1 MYFTVI
7 VALES
12 IKNTSS
18 AERRGEAV
26 VMIRTFEFVFSIH
39 LIRNILGISSEL
51 SLALQ
56 KKDQDIVNA
65 ILKVARQRFQEMRC
79 DG

>member
-1 MYFTVI
+1 VI

-26 VMIRTFEFVFSIH
+26 VMIQMIRTFEFVFSIH
-39 LIRNILGISSEL
+39 LIRNILGIASEL